1 MKDFVITPEILL
13 KGYANGIFP
22 MAESREDPEI
32 FWVDPKK
39 RGILPLNKFHIS
51 RSLARTMRQS
61 KWTLTTDKAFEAV
74 VSGCAD
80 RTDTWI
86 NSEIRHLYSELYVSK
101 HAHSI
106 EVWEDTNLVGGIY
119 GVVLGAAFFGESM
132 FSHRAN
138 ASKMALAGCIDRLQ
152 RAGYLLFDTQFLT
165 DHLASLGA
173 IEVTRAHYHRL
184 LYAALIQT
192 ADFNAPSSATF
203 YDIIQRKT
211 QIS

>member
-86 NSEIRHLYSELYVSK
+86 NSEIRRLYSELYVSK

-119 GVVLGAAFFGESM
+119 GVVLGGGVFLVKACF
-132 FSHRAN
+132 
-138 ASKMALAGCIDRLQ
+138 LAE
-152 RAGYLLFDTQFLT
+152 LT
-165 DHLASLGA
+165 HLKWL
-173 IEVTRAHYHRL
+173 
-184 LYAALIQT
+184 
-192 ADFNAPSSATF
+192 
-203 YDIIQRKT
+203 
-211 QIS
+211 